1 MAVLRPSGVRA
12 RTVVALARLCGA
24 AVAVAVV
31 AGGAAPAAHA
41 QAGLGGGTEFRTGA
55 VFPFVAGTPGTIE
68 TGMYVQNIGD
78 DVAEVELRG
87 ELPAGIVLEPLVPT
101 PLVLRPGELGQFPF
115 LVTVSDAVA
124 PGRYELIINLAQTN
138 VGRRDG
144 PTGSVY
150 TPAIAGSFVVEVVGA
165 SAAVTI
171 APVSDA
177 TGLPA
182 TGRISLFY
190 LTGQATPLLI
200 DATDG
205 TRLTRDVVPGRYR
218 ATFDVPGLQRQELE
232 FEIAAGEDRVVRMEI
247 PTLSFSFVG
256 ATPTLDA
263 DGDIVTAELVAS
275 VNNSLRRVD
284 GPITFGVEVLRDG
297 TLIEDINLAVV
308 PELPPG
314 RSEQRA
320 SYRPLEGFSGGEWE
334 FVFVL
339 SSDEFRL
346 EATERPSFTAPGLL
360 QSNWEY
366 VALAG
371 AAVLILLLAA
381 PRRWWIALGRRRRT
395 EEEVVDV
402 ASS

>member
-1 MAVLRPSGVRA
+1 MRAPRKVRA
-12 RTVVALARLCGA
+12 AGPLAGCALAVAL
-24 AVAVAVV
+24 VALLPAGVAE
-31 AGGAAPAAHA
+31 A
-41 QAGLGGGTEFRTGA
+41 QQVGLGGGTEFRTGA
-55 VFPFVAGTPGTIE
+55 VFPFVAGTAGRIE

-101 PLVLRPGELGQFPF
+101 PLVLQPGELGQFPF
-115 LVTVSDAVA
+115 HINVSDAVA
-124 PGRYELIINLAQTN
+124 PGVYDLIINLAQTN
-138 VGRRDG
+138 LGRAEG
-144 PTGSVY
+144 QTASVY
-150 TPAIAGSFVVEVVGA
+150 APAIAGSFVVEVVGA

-190 LTGQATPLLI
+190 LTGQVSPLLI
-200 DATDG
+200 DAADG
-205 TRLTRDVVPGRYR
+205 TRLSREVVPGRYL

-263 DGDIVTAELVAS
+263 EGDIVTAELVAS

-284 GPITFGVEVLRDG
+284 GPVTFGVEVLRNG
-297 TLIEDINLAVV
+297 TLVEDINLAVV

-339 SSDEFRL
+339 SSDDFRL

-366 VALAG
+366 VALTG

-381 PRRWWIALGRRRRT
+381 PRRWWAGLRRRRET
-395 EEEVVDV
+395 EEVLDAV
-402 ASS
+402 AP